1 MTIYTVK
8 GMVYDTVVCGEKC
21 TCLYKIFAGLTEDE
35 QIKTLEEEKK
45 LTGLNL
51 RIEEV
56 ETW

>member
-1 MTIYTVK
+1 MTVYTVK
-8 GMVYDTVVCGEKC
+8 GMVYDTIVCGKEH

-35 QIKTLEEEKK
+35 QLKVLEEEKK